1 MGIIRILP
9 AEVAGRI
16 AAGEVIERPAS
27 VIKELVE
34 NSIDAGATRI
44 RIHTEQGGQR
54 LIQVV
59 DDGKGMDRQDAML
72 CLEAH
77 ATSKI
82 TQEGD
87 VGQILSLGFRGE
99 ALPSISAVSRFELQ
113 TRPPEQLSGT
123 EILVNHGAIQ
133 EIRECGCAP
142 GTSIRVQWLFGNL
155 PARRK
160 FLKSPATE
168 DDFIQEMVLM
178 LALTRPQIAFE
189 LTQNGRTVFRAP
201 AAQDIA
207 PRVEML
213 VGKDAF
219 AAMLPVEYQEEGIHV
234 YGFIAKPGFT
244 RASRRE
250 QRVIVNGRSASAE
263 TIYFAIREAYDTLVV
278 KGRYPGV
285 VLYVDL
291 APDRVDVNVHPTKRE
306 VRFREP
312 MRVSRVVAAALRQAL
327 RGLALLDPV
336 DPNPWKPTPTPQ
348 ASSPATL
355 VDTTPE
361 PPSLPPEPPLPPA
374 ANTSPGSPSIPA
386 AVSPE
391 APPLPPPIPPRPSQE
406 PLRRNYAVS
415 LPMDTRDVPLT
426 PPPSSESAP
435 AGAAASPA
443 HTSPVS
449 LGGSGASPIQ
459 VRLLGPLGKEYL
471 LAESD
476 SGLVVVSIRGAS
488 QRILFERL
496 LKNLRQGEKASVQP
510 LLMPITLHLAPDES
524 RLLARET
531 PYFRSLGF
539 VIEEFGAH
547 TFLVTAVPQNLPDC
561 ALESTIRDIL
571 TDLRQESVTNRQS
584 AMHLA
589 QLASRHGISRRG
601 PLPPEGQRLLLEELM
616 RCEMP
621 YADPAGQP
629 TMVHI
634 TYSELGKRF
643 RS

>member
-1 MGIIRILP
+1 MGIIHILP

-44 RIHTEQGGQR
+44 RILTEQGGQR

-82 TQEGD
+82 SQEGD

-99 ALPSISAVSRFELQ
+99 ALPSISSVSRFELQ

-189 LTQNGRTVFRAP
+189 LIQNGRTVFRAP

-219 AAMLPVEYQEEGIHV
+219 AAMLPVEYQEEGVHV

-244 RASRRE
+244 RSSRRE
-250 QRVIVNGRSASAE
+250 QRIIVNGRSASAE
-263 TIYFAIREAYDTLVV
+263 TIYFAIREAYDTLVL

-291 APDRVDVNVHPTKRE
+291 PPDRVDVNVHPTKRE

-312 MRVSRVVAAALRQAL
+312 MRVSRVVSAALRQAL
-327 RGLALLDPV
+327 RGLALPDSV
-336 DPNPWKPTPTPQ
+336 EPNPWERPPQ
-348 ASSPATL
+348 PPAARPTL

-361 PPSLPPEPPLPPA
+361 PAPPPEPPPVPVHA
-374 ANTSPGSPSIPA
+374 
-386 AVSPE
+386 PE
-391 APPLPPPIPPRPSQE
+391 PLPPPCPSQE

-415 LPMDTRDVPLT
+415 LPMDTRD
-426 PPPSSESAP
+426 AP
-435 AGAAASPA
+435 EKPAQAPGDSPEDASFAGGV
-443 HTSPVS
+443 SPV
-449 LGGSGASPIQ
+449 Q
-459 VRLLGPLGKEYL
+459 VRLLGPLGADYL

-476 SGLVVVSIRGAS
+476 SGLVVVGIRGAS

-496 LKNLRQGEKASVQP
+496 LKNLRQGEKACLQP
-510 LLMPITLHLAPDES
+510 LLMPVTLHLAPDES
-524 RLLARET
+524 RLLAREA

-561 ALESTIRDIL
+561 ALENTIRDIL

-589 QLASRHGISRRG
+589 QLASRHGISRKG

>member
-1 MGIIRILP
+1 MGIIHILP

-44 RIHTEQGGQR
+44 RILTEQGGQR

-59 DDGKGMDRQDAML
+59 DNGKGMDRQDAML

-82 TQEGD
+82 SQEGD

-113 TRPPEQLSGT
+113 TRPPEELSGT

-168 DDFIQEMVLM
+168 DDFIEEMVLM

-189 LTQNGRTVFRAP
+189 LIQNNRTVFRAP
-201 AAQDIA
+201 ASQDIG

-250 QRVIVNGRSASAE
+250 QRIIVNGRTASAE
-263 TIYFAIREAYDTLVV
+263 TIYYAIREAYDTLVV

-312 MRVSRVVAAALRQAL
+312 MRVSHVVASALRQAL
-327 RGLALLDPV
+327 RGLALDVSL
-336 DPNPWKPTPTPQ
+336 DPNPWERLPQ
-348 ASSPATL
+348 SESPQVSL
-355 VDTTPE
+355 VDTTPAPPE
-361 PPSLPPEPPLPPA
+361 DPVSPVSPGPSPQAPPVPVPPSALP
-374 ANTSPGSPSIPA
+374 
-386 AVSPE
+386 
-391 APPLPPPIPPRPSQE
+391 PPRPSQE
-406 PLRRNYAVS
+406 PLRRNYAVI
-415 LPMDTRDVPLT
+415 LPLDTREAPDGPASAS
-426 PPPSSESAP
+426 PESPEEEAPSPPSPVP
-435 AGAAASPA
+435 AS
-443 HTSPVS
+443 S
-449 LGGSGASPIQ
+449 SGVQ
-459 VRLLGPLGKEYL
+459 VRLLGPLGADYL

-476 SGLVVVSIRGAS
+476 SGLVVVSVRGAS

-496 LKNLRQGEKASVQP
+496 LKNLRQGEKACLQP

-524 RLLARET
+524 RLLAREV

-589 QLASRHGISRRG
+589 QLASRHGISWKG
-601 PLPPEGQRLLLEELM
+601 PLPVEGQRLLLEELM

-634 TYSELGKRF
+634 TFSELGKRF